1 MTPAELSRMDYRS
14 NLFQRRGLEPL
25 KAATLAHALV
35 KRDAQEDDR
44 RLCIE
49 CKHYRQSGTCAKGH
63 GQLRMTPQRCPSF
76 DWMTQ

>member
-1 MTPAELSRMDYRS
+1 LTPAELSRMDYRFG
-14 NLFQRRGLEPL
+14 LFQRRGMESV

-49 CKHYRQSGTCAKGH
+49 CRHYRQSGTCTKGLA
-63 GQLRMTPQRCPSF
+63 QLRMTPQRCTSF